1 MTLSGSGDVRP
12 PCRPRIRIASG
23 FRMPASPSEHSSGS
37 TSGST
42 SHSAGS
48 SPHCSPPTS
57 PAWERVPGSRG
68 RTGPGCTLGN
78 RCGCEYGRA
87 RLPDIGIMDVGYR
100 MHTRCACLARSS
112 VPGIRPSASI
122 RCQLSGARY
131 PGPETRHPYRI
142 PIPGRKAGIPAHAL
156 KKHAHGV
163 CIMGDRAKGGDRIS
177 SICIS
182 NLNKAVGTLW
192 MHPVRGPKIQTWK
205 GLRTLSCGDGKGR

>member
-1 MTLSGSGDVRP
+1 MYALTPVPFALIDMPSPQPFHTFSPWRKQETGTGRRVAGAKYPGPEIRFLSIPHPAD
-12 PCRPRIRIASG
+12 PRGA
-23 FRMPASPSEHSSGS
+23 FPAQ
-37 TSGST
+37 
-42 SHSAGS
+42 
-48 SPHCSPPTS
+48 
-57 PAWERVPGSRG
+57 
-68 RTGPGCTLGN
+68 
-78 RCGCEYGRA
+78 
-87 RLPDIGIMDVGYR
+87 
-100 MHTRCACLARSS
+100 SS